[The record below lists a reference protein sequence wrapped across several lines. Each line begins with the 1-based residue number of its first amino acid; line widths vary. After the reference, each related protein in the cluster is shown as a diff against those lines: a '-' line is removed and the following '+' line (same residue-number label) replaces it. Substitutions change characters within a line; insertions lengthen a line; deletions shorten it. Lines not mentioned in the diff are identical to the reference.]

1 MLFYHKIKDLQ
12 IFYLVLLLWNDV
24 QILCLC
30 GSNLCWSSSN
40 QSLRSHNNVLTV
52 FMRKRNNFKIHFQI
66 PEINKV
72 MFAGIILH
80 VRECTI
86 SMQLFNRKDIPLR
99 ENLATQIFP
108 QQNSFACIS
117 SPLLIKI
124 NRVQTCTEQPGDHFF
139 QVYRT
144 HQLTSEIKI
153 ILFSWYSVENEWWV
167 CQWPELDWQADLLV
181 FENLLTFLTKIA
193 KIKVN

>member
-1 MLFYHKIKDLQ
+1 
-12 IFYLVLLLWNDV
+12 
-24 QILCLC
+24 
-30 GSNLCWSSSN
+30 
-40 QSLRSHNNVLTV
+40 
-52 FMRKRNNFKIHFQI
+52 
-66 PEINKV
+66 

-117 SPLLIKI
+117 SPLFIKI

-153 ILFSWYSVENEWWV
+153 ILFSQYFD
-167 CQWPELDWQADLLV
+167 LDTQLRMRDGFVNDL
-181 FENLLTFLTKIA
+181 NWTDKLTY
-193 KIKVN
+193 